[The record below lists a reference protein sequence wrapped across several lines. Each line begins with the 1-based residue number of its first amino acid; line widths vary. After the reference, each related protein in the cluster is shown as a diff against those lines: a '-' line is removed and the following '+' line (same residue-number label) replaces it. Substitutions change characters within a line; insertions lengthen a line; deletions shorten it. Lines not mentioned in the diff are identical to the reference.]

1 MNDYKIRFTIDGL
14 ITIDAN
20 TKEEAV
26 EKYRDLPWAEVFE
39 KGYGFSQEAE
49 VLEVIEEP
57 RKDNKPLSA
66 IEKFIL
72 DWLGYY
78 ETDDV
83 WERETILETLPDL
96 EREELV
102 EMIQDIMENC

>member
-1 MNDYKIRFTIDGL
+1 MNDYKIRFTINGL
-14 ITIDAN
+14 ITINAN
-20 TKEEAV
+20 TEEEAV
-26 EKYRDLPWAEVFE
+26 EKYQDLPWAEVFE

-57 RKDNKPLSA
+57 KKDNKPLSA
-66 IEKFIL
+66 VEKFIL

-83 WERETILETLPDL
+83 RERERILERLPDL
-96 EREELV
+96 KRKELP
-102 EMIQDIMENC
+102 EMIQDMIENF

>member
-14 ITIDAN
+14 IMIDAE
-20 TKEEAV
+20 TEEEAV

-57 RKDNKPLSA
+57 KKDKPLSPL
-66 IEKFIL
+66 EKFIL

-83 WERETILETLPDL
+83 WKRETIIETLPDL
-96 EREELV
+96 DSEKLTV
-102 EMIQDIMENC
+102 MIQDIMDNF

>member
-1 MNDYKIRFTIDGL
+1 MNDYKIRFTIDGM

-20 TKEEAV
+20 TEEEAV
-26 EKYRDLPWAEVFE
+26 EKYQDLPWAEIFE

-57 RKDNKPLSA
+57 KKDNKPLSA
-66 IEKFIL
+66 VEKFIL
-72 DWLGYY
+72 DWLGFY

-83 WERETILETLPDL
+83 WERETIMERLPDL
-96 EREELV
+96 DSQKLTVLV
-102 EMIQDIMENC
+102 QDIMENF

>member
-14 ITIDAN
+14 ITIEAE
-20 TKEEAV
+20 TEEEAV
-26 EKYRDLPWAEVFE
+26 EKYQDLPWAEVFE

-57 RKDNKPLSA
+57 KKDNKPLSA
-66 IEKFIL
+66 VEKFIL

-83 WERETILETLPDL
+83 WERETIMESLPDL
-96 EREELV
+96 GREELT
-102 EMIQDIMENC
+102 EMIQDIIENC

>member
-14 ITIDAN
+14 IMIEAETED
-20 TKEEAV
+20 EAV
-26 EKYRDLPWAEVFE
+26 EKYQDLPWAEVFE

-49 VLEVIEEP
+49 VLEVIEKPKE
-57 RKDNKPLSA
+57 DNKPLSA
-66 IEKFIL
+66 VEKFIL

-83 WERETILETLPDL
+83 WERQAIMERLPDL
-96 EREELV
+96 KRKELM
-102 EMIQDIMENC
+102 EMIQDLMENC

>member
-14 ITIDAN
+14 ITIEAE
-20 TKEEAV
+20 TEEEAV
-26 EKYRDLPWAEVFE
+26 EKYQDLPWAEVFE
-39 KGYGFSQEAE
+39 KDYGFSQEAE

-57 RKDNKPLSA
+57 KKDNKPLSTV
-66 IEKFIL
+66 EKFIL

-83 WERETILETLPDL
+83 WERETIMESLPDL
-96 EREELV
+96 GREELT
-102 EMIQDIMENC
+102 EMIQDIIENC